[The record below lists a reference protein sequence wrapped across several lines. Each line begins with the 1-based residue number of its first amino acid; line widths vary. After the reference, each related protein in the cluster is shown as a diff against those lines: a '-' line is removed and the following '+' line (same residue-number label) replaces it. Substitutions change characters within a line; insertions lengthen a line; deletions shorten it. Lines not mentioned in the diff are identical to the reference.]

1 MARSFSI
8 CDGTGPF
15 LSPLKIFRQK
25 KNKKQKANRTS
36 LPSPIF
42 LAFFCFAVV
51 SGRPSVSHGGLFYDI
66 VFFYVELGLCFG
78 IQQQLNV
85 TTTKTT
91 TTTRQNQKKKKKER
105 KKQSWFPH
113 IGAMAEHRSGTSR
126 IRRRGC
132 ASSVGR
138 SSDVSS
144 SVFLFVSPTA
154 SPVVPSFVRP
164 PNRASPVARCSRF
177 RFFCQLIT
185 EELGSMRLFSSSLGS
200 YQNYLCFIGSFFFL

>member
-91 TTTRQNQKKKKKER
+91 TTTRQNQKKKER
-105 KKQSWFPH
+105 KKETELISTHWSHGGAPQRNLPH
-113 IGAMAEHRSGTSR
+113 PPARLRLERRPFLGCFVVRFSLCFSHSVSG
-126 IRRRGC
+126 G
-132 ASSVGR
+132 
-138 SSDVSS
+138 
-144 SVFLFVSPTA
+144 SVFCSSAKQGQSGCPVLTISLLLSAHYRRARLNAFVL
-154 SPVVPSFVRP
+154 
-164 PNRASPVARCSRF
+164 
-177 RFFCQLIT
+177 Q
-185 EELGSMRLFSSSLGS
+185 
-200 YQNYLCFIGSFFFL
+200 